1 MADEVTRPVRG
12 SHDGMDKSPVSPHHV
27 GQEQAPAKG
36 SP

>member
-1 MADEVTRPVRG
+1 MVGEVTRGVGGSRG
-12 SHDGMDKSPVSPHHV
+12 SMDKPPVSTHHV